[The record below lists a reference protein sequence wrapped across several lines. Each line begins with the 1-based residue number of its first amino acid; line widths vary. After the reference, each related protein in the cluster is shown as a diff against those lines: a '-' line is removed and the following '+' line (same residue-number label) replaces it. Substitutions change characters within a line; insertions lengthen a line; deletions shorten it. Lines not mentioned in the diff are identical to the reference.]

1 MDKRAGV
8 DDGVKTGK
16 VLPVCLICNE
26 VPEGGIRD
34 GIKMNIG
41 FICGHCERNIVVMQ
55 PGSSEYEEVI
65 GKLRAML
72 T

>member
-1 MDKRAGV
+1 MDNKGGI
-8 DDGVKTGK
+8 DDVIKTGK

-26 VPEGGIRD
+26 VPAGGIRD
-34 GIKMNIG
+34 GIKLKRG
-41 FICGHCERNIVVMQ
+41 FICSHCEGSIIGMQ

-65 GKLRAML
+65 GKLRAIL